1 MQIPVGDAG
10 DLLLVEPG
18 FQKRFAEGWIIGAV
32 FEVFGVDA
40 HAVEIG
46 AEAAAVH
53 AADADDV
60 EDVRHDILD
69 GHRLLGGQMGAVE
82 VDADDAALKG
92 DVADQVVWQAPG
104 RVHEGPG
111 VAVAGEDGAG
121 GKFESVPDT
130 VVG

>member
-10 DLLLVEPG
+10 DLLLVEAGPEQG
-18 FQKRFAEGWIIGAV
+18 FAEGGIVGAV
-32 FEVFGVDA
+32 LQVLGVDA
-40 HAVEIG
+40 HAVEVG

-60 EDVRHDILD
+60 EDVLHDVRD
-69 GHRLLGGQMGAVE
+69 GHRLFGGQVGAVK
-82 VDADDAALKG
+82 VDADDAALEG
-92 DVADQVVWQAPG
+92 DVADQIVGQAPG

-111 VAVAGEDGAG
+111 VAVAGEDGTG
-121 GKFESVPDT
+121 GEFESVPDA